1 MTTYQKV
8 KKFYD
13 EVINQNIISPL
24 LINDAYKLIHPE
36 ETNPECLAY
45 RTKQKAIVAYIE
57 NYVPEYPPC
66 NISEEMF
73 DNEIES
79 GIIVDNGKVSLKQI
93 DITETADI
101 DTATNDSVGTVLN
114 QPLHSHE
121 EGFDQCTPE
130 YRLEQLQRELDNCGD
145 STETR
150 SLRMRI
156 TNLKKKLNK

>member
-24 LINDAYKLIHPE
+24 KINDVYRLIHPE

-45 RTKQKAIVAYIE
+45 RTKQKAIVAYIG
-57 NYVPEYPPC
+57 NYVPDTDT
-66 NISEEMF
+66 NT
-73 DNEIES
+73 D
-79 GIIVDNGKVSLKQI
+79 I
-93 DITETADI
+93 DTTETADI